1 MRQNRAAYNGQVC
14 IGAHKIVRELLDEIQ
29 QLAEGCRFNFHR
41 SMLRIEHNA
50 VLIVVYVRRI
60 LHEPV
65 AVING
70 HRNNT
75 MVLACR
81 MVDPSCI
88 ALIFPA
94 QQTLGIGGSRH
105 IFCRCNRFR
114 VLFRLGQVDGD
125 IQITVFRGCNPLD
138 ILCNA
143 VTADVIGI
151 LTEFVIP
158 VGSRLRVFLIQIKEF
173 FLYLARHRRDGTH
186 QFCVKQVAVDNAVFC
201 QRTGF
206 QRAVT

>member
-1 MRQNRAAYNGQVC
+1 MCQNRAAYNGQVC

-41 SMLRIEHNA
+41 GMLRIEHNA
-50 VLIVVYVRRI
+50 VLVIVYIGRI
-60 LHEPV
+60 LHKPV
-65 AVING
+65 TVVDGYRDNAVI
-70 HRNNT
+70 
-75 MVLACR
+75 LACR

-94 QQTLGIGGSRH
+94 QQALGIGGSGH
-105 IFCRCNRFR
+105 IFCCRNRLR

-125 IQITVFRGCNPLD
+125 IQITVFRRCNPLD
-138 ILCNA
+138 ILRNA
-143 VTADVIGI
+143 IPADIVGV
-151 LTEFVIP
+151 LAEFVIP

-173 FLYLARHRRDGTH
+173 FLYLARHRRDGPH
-186 QFCVKQVAVDNAVFC
+186 QFCVKQVAIDNAVFC

-206 QRAVT
+206 QRTVT